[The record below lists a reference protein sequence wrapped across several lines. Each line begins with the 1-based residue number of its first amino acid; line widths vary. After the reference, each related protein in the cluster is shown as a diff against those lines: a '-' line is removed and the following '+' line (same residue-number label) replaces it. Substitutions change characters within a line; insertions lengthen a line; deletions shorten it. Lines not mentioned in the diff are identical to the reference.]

1 MDHDH
6 HLHSTYSDGRFLWQ
20 MLPAAEAAGLDAV
33 GVADHCMVSERES
46 VRAARRSMGFNLDRT
61 HDRRRQAIDR
71 LTDEFDVRVIDAVE
85 MDYHPDDEAAIRAFL
100 DDAGFAYAVG
110 SVHALDGHNVHFERP
125 FEGYDDAER
134 RDAVR
139 RFFDREVALIES
151 GLFAVA
157 AHLDLVERNRVLR
170 GHATRAD
177 YERVADALA
186 DSRTVPELNAGRVLD
201 EYGEFHPAP
210 PFVEVLADRGV
221 EFVCSTDAHSPEVVG
236 PRVEALSARVD
247 DLGVATTSVIG

>member
-20 MLPAAEAAGLDAV
+20 MLPAAAEAGLDAV
-33 GVADHCMVSERES
+33 GVADHCMVSEREP

-61 HDRRRQAIDR
+61 HDRRRRAIDR
-71 LTDEFDVRVIDAVE
+71 LNDEYDLRVIDAVE
-85 MDYHPDDEAAIRAFL
+85 MDYHPDDEAAIREFL
-100 DDAGFAYAVG
+100 ADAGFAYAVG

-125 FEGYDDAER
+125 FEEYDDAER

-151 GLFAVA
+151 GLFDVA
-157 AHLDLVERNRVLR
+157 AHLDLVERNRLLR
-170 GHATRAD
+170 GHARRAD

-186 DSRTVPELNAGRVLD
+186 DSGTVPELNAGRVLD
-201 EYGEFHPAP
+201 EYGGFHPAP
-210 PFVEVLADRGV
+210 AFVGILADRGI
-221 EFVCSTDAHSPEVVG
+221 EFVLSTDAHTPEVIA
-236 PRVEALSARVD
+236 PRVEALEERVEEAG
-247 DLGVATTSVIG
+247 LATTTVIG